1 MRNILIRNIPDDL
14 YYEVLKL
21 KVEWRCKGWLEF
33 LEKVIQKVKQ

>member
-21 KVEWRCKGWLEF
+21 KAEWRCEGWLEF
-33 LEKVIQKVKQ
+33 LEKVIQKAKQ